1 LPTWTGR
8 GFSKPPL
15 RKHKRCRQLLRTVM
29 TIGQYLIIATAFL
42 LSCGTRN
49 NQTAS
54 DTNKLDSKTERPI
67 VEEAWMNYDTVDQVS
82 YVDLYQYGR
91 LKLPGRWKYSDGQP
105 PRFFDYE
112 NSENQLLRL
121 DRGLL
126 DTMSFYSKRMTK
138 AEILTKLYEQGTA
151 IWRAKEGGQILTI
164 EENQDNMISK
174 LTIDPTNQMYLLCGI
189 KDNKTMTLYLVPK
202 VPDDLKSVDLLKKIY
217 IEWMK

>member
-1 LPTWTGR
+1 
-8 GFSKPPL
+8 
-15 RKHKRCRQLLRTVM
+15 M
-29 TIGQYLIIATAFL
+29 TIGQYLIIATAL
-42 LSCGTRN
+42 LLGCGTRN

-126 DTMSFYSKRMTK
+126 DTMSFYSKGMTK
-138 AEILTKLYEQGTA
+138 AEILTKLYEQGTS
-151 IWRAKEGGQILTI
+151 IWKEKEGGQILVI
-164 EENQDNMISK
+164 ENNEDNLISK
-174 LTIDPTNQMYLLCGI
+174 LIIEPTKQIFLLCGV
-189 KDNKTMTLYLVPK
+189 KTNKTMTLYLVPK
-202 VPDDLKSVDLLKKIY
+202 NPDDIKNPDLLRKIFK
-217 IEWMK
+217 EWDK

>member
-1 LPTWTGR
+1 
-8 GFSKPPL
+8 
-15 RKHKRCRQLLRTVM
+15 M
-29 TIGQYLIIATAFL
+29 TIGQYLIIATALL
-42 LSCGTRN
+42 LSCRTRN

-112 NSENQLLRL
+112 NSENHILRL

-126 DTMSFYSKRMTK
+126 DTMSFYSKGMTK
-138 AEILTKLYEQGTA
+138 AEILTKLYKQGTS
-151 IWRAKEGGQILTI
+151 IWREKEGGQILVI
-164 EENQDNMISK
+164 ENNEDNLISK
-174 LTIDPTNQMYLLCGI
+174 LTIDPTKQIFLLCGV
-189 KDNKTMTLYLVPK
+189 KGNKTMTLYLVPK
-202 VPDDLKSVDLLKKIY
+202 MSDELKSLDLLKMVY
-217 IEWMK
+217 REW